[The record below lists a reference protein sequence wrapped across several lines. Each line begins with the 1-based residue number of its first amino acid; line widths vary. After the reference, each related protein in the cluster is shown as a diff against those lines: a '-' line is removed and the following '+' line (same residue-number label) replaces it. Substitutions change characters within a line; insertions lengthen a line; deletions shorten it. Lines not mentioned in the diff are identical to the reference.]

1 MSYILEH
8 SVCNFLCR
16 LQEDKM
22 ISDLNLEIQF
32 LLKQG
37 QVEIDMGTF
46 VPDFSDSV
54 LVHRSRI
61 EELNSQIKVYHM
73 M

>member
-1 MSYILEH
+1 M
-8 SVCNFLCR
+8 LCR

-37 QVEIDMGTF
+37 QVEIDFDMGRL

-61 EELNSQIKVYHM
+61 EELNSQIKVYNITIVCFI
-73 M
+73 